1 MLELRFIYM
10 TDLYKTL
17 QMHLFKQGLFKKWM
31 TYKDSINFL
40 VFNKSSQAKGKFTGS
55 SKANYFEC

>member
-1 MLELRFIYM
+1 M

-31 TYKDSINFL
+31 TYKDSINLL